1 MIKYNLK
8 CDNDHEFESWFADSG
23 EFDKLNKKKMLECIY
38 CSSNKIKKSIMSP
51 MISGGKLKEGN
62 MNVLNQELLKQK
74 NKLLKL
80 REHVEKNF
88 EFVGD
93 KFSQKVREV
102 YYDKKT
108 KKSIYG
114 TTTPDEREEL
124 EEEGINL
131 LSIPWVS
138 KDN

>member
-8 CDNDHEFESWFADSG
+8 CENNHEFESWFSHSK
-23 EFDKLNKKKMLECIY
+23 EFDKLNKKKLLECIY
-38 CSSNKIKKSIMSP
+38 CSSKKIEKSIMAP
-51 MISGGKLKEGN
+51 MISGNKSRNKNIDIPSNKFSVEKKELIKIRN
-62 MNVLNQELLKQK
+62 YI
-74 NKLLKL
+74 
-80 REHVEKNF
+80 EKNF

-93 KFSQKVREV
+93 KLS
-102 YYDKKT
+102 

-114 TTTPDEREEL
+114 TASTKEREEL

-131 LSIPWVS
+131 VSVPWIS